1 MRPPGNNT
9 RPIIFGF
16 ILATGITLTL
26 SHFAF
31 GAVRSVADMGIFR
44 APQMQQQHAFSRPFP
59 GIGWFGFGGVSEPPN
74 IIIQQFQPATAAQP
88 NKPAENRIYVEP
100 RWVDGGHGVEVLQ
113 PGYWADPKQ
122 TEKR

>member
-1 MRPPGNNT
+1 MLV
-9 RPIIFGF
+9 I
-16 ILATGITLTL
+16 GITLTL
-26 SHFAF
+26 PHFAF

-59 GIGWFGFGGVSEPPN
+59 GIGWYDFGGVSEPPN
-74 IIIQQFQPATAAQP
+74 IIIQQFQPATTAQSSE
-88 NKPAENRIYVEP
+88 PAENRIYVEP

-122 TEKR
+122 AAGR